1 MEDIHILYL
10 YVCIYIEILKSVV
23 LYIIIIEKILQCLAL
38 FNVYFIKCEKIN
50 LLIITPFQIFSW
62 TLLWRERKR
71 SWRRGSDRIHYIRFW
86 IFRKSRIEQ
95 NKIFYRSGL
104 FSYEP
109 RHGSW
114 REFRL
119 RIGIKKGHRL
129 FEKYILTRN
138 YYFVRTFVT

>member
-1 MEDIHILYL
+1 M
-10 YVCIYIEILKSVV
+10 YVYIYIDLEIYRV
-23 LYIIIIEKILQCLAL
+23 LYITIIEQILQCLAFK

-50 LLIITPFQIFSW
+50 LSIITLFQIFSW

-71 SWRRGSDRIHYIRFW
+71 SWRRRSDRIHYIRFW
-86 IFRKSRIEQ
+86 IFRKSSIEQ
-95 NKIFYRSGL
+95 KKIFYRSGL

-109 RHGSW
+109 RYGSW
-114 REFRL
+114 RKFRL

-138 YYFVRTFVT
+138 YSVRTFVT

>member
-62 TLLWRERKR
+62 TLL
-71 SWRRGSDRIHYIRFW
+71 
-86 IFRKSRIEQ
+86 
-95 NKIFYRSGL
+95 
-104 FSYEP
+104 
-109 RHGSW
+109 
-114 REFRL
+114 
-119 RIGIKKGHRL
+119 
-129 FEKYILTRN
+129 
-138 YYFVRTFVT
+138 